1 MLRKYYFSQ
10 DEVNQ
15 IFVEEI
21 LNKEINEIYWAEVL
35 RKFGEKKL
43 EMIRLRA
50 KANFHPYEKTIVRH
64 EQLLADARRTYGD
77 YGNR

>member
-21 LNKEINEIYWAEVL
+21 LNKEINEIYWVEVL
-35 RKFGEKKL
+35 REFGEKKL
-43 EMIRLRA
+43 DMIRLRA
-50 KANFHPYEKTIVRH
+50 NANFHPYEKTIVRH
-64 EQLLADARRTYGD
+64 
-77 YGNR
+77 